1 MEMTVQEPNALK
13 ERIQKVLETSKE
25 YRSTEI
31 RYLTLFM
38 KEQKQDDLM
47 AWIEGLTLEELNIA
61 FGAGIPGEAFSY
73 ALSLAMLAKARVKA
87 QQQMK
92 LVPET
97 KPHLPEESPEGAEDG
112 SG

>member
-1 MEMTVQEPNALK
+1 MEMTVQETNPLK
-13 ERIQKVLETSKE
+13 DRIRKVLETSKD

-31 RYLTLFM
+31 RYLTIFM
-38 KEQKQDDLM
+38 KEQQQDDLM
-47 AWIEGLTLEELNIA
+47 AWIEELTLEELNIA

-73 ALSLAMLAKARVKA
+73 ALSLAMVAKARIRE

-97 KPHLPEESPEGAEDG
+97 KPHSPDESPEGENTG
-112 SG
+112 